1 MIYEVLCDIG
11 KLNLFLMVICF
22 MLINLWM
29 LMYIRVWIDDRR
41 ESVIRNELILYR
53 IIGIF

>member
-11 KLNLFLMVICF
+11 MLNLFLMVICF

-29 LMYIRVWIDDRR
+29 LMYIRVWIDVRR

-53 IIGIF
+53 IMGIF

>member
-11 KLNLFLMVICF
+11 MLNLFLMVICF

-29 LMYIRVWIDDRR
+29 LMYIRVWIDVRI

>member
-11 KLNLFLMVICF
+11 MLNLFLMVICF
-22 MLINLWM
+22 MFINLWM
-29 LMYIRVWIDDRR
+29 LMYIRVWIDVRR

>member
-11 KLNLFLMVICF
+11 MLNLFLMVICF

-29 LMYIRVWIDDRR
+29 LMYIRVWIDVRR

-53 IIGIF
+53 NIGIF

>member
-11 KLNLFLMVICF
+11 MLNLFLMVICF

-29 LMYIRVWIDDRR
+29 LMYIRVWIDVRR

>member
-11 KLNLFLMVICF
+11 MLNLFLMVICF

-29 LMYIRVWIDDRR
+29 LMYIRIWIDVRI